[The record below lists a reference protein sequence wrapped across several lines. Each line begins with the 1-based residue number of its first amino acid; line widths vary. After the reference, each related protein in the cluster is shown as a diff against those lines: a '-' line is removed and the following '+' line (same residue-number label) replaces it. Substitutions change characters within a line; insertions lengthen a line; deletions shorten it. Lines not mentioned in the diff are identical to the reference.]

1 MSDRHAPVILARIW
15 RVQLVVMIGCLEGTA
30 TPALCRPAKTHVI
43 FTAVLPWGSSAARV
57 ASRSNL
63 EGLPERQAIVRRMQ
77 SPTREILS
85 CLDLG
90 TMVSEDLC
98 SEGGHSS
105 GRLSEA
111 SQLQWR

>member
-1 MSDRHAPVILARIW
+1 MQLSDQTPV
-15 RVQLVVMIGCLEGTA
+15 E
-30 TPALCRPAKTHVI
+30 
-43 FTAVLPWGSSAARV
+43 FAVLTLTGIVWSVVTAMLVRDYRGALTSYTHRSSAARV

-63 EGLPERQAIVRRMQ
+63 EGLPERRATVRRMQ
-77 SPTREILS
+77 SPTGEILS
-85 CLDLG
+85 CLDLD

-111 SQLQWR
+111 S

>member
-1 MSDRHAPVILARIW
+1 MGDLHR
-15 RVQLVVMIGCLEGTA
+15 
-30 TPALCRPAKTHVI
+30 RPTV
-43 FTAVLPWGSSAARV
+43 GSSAVRI

-63 EGLPERQAIVRRMQ
+63 EGLPERRVTVRRMQ
-77 SPTREILS
+77 SPTCEILN

-105 GRLSEA
+105 GRLPEA
-111 SQLQWR
+111 S

>member
-1 MSDRHAPVILARIW
+1 MPLIGNHNRPETPGAARG
-15 RVQLVVMIGCLEGTA
+15 V
-30 TPALCRPAKTHVI
+30 
-43 FTAVLPWGSSAARV
+43 PWGTSAARV

-63 EGLPERQAIVRRMQ
+63 EGLPERQATVRRMR
-77 SPTREILS
+77 SPTGEILS

-98 SEGGHSS
+98 SEGGYSS

-111 SQLQWR
+111 S

>member
-1 MSDRHAPVILARIW
+1 MFRMISIDVFEPVGVRL
-15 RVQLVVMIGCLEGTA
+15 VQCIGA
-30 TPALCRPAKTHVI
+30 
-43 FTAVLPWGSSAARV
+43 
-57 ASRSNL
+57 
-63 EGLPERQAIVRRMQ
+63 VRRMQ
-77 SPTREILS
+77 SPTGEILC

-111 SQLQWR
+111 S

>member
-1 MSDRHAPVILARIW
+1 V
-15 RVQLVVMIGCLEGTA
+15 
-30 TPALCRPAKTHVI
+30 
-43 FTAVLPWGSSAARV
+43 GSSAARV

-63 EGLPERQAIVRRMQ
+63 ERLSERQATVRRMQ
-77 SPTREILS
+77 SPACEILS

-98 SEGGHSS
+98 GEGGHSS

-111 SQLQWR
+111 S